1 MIRIIEADL
10 KQEGQALAW
19 LNLLDGYAQ
28 DQMGGGAGLTPL
40 VKQQLIPHI
49 LKRSE
54 RLILLAMRD
63 DVAVGLLNAFEGFS
77 TFAASPL
84 LNIHDVFV
92 HPSARGLGVGKAL
105 FDYVE
110 QVARTRGYCKLTLEV
125 LTGNTVAQNLYR
137 KQGFEGYNLNGQMG
151 HALFWQKKL

>member
-10 KQEGQALAW
+10 TQEGQASAW

-28 DQMGGGAGLTPL
+28 DQMGGGVGLTVG
-40 VKQQLIPHI
+40 VKQQLIPQL
-49 LKRSE
+49 LKRPE

-63 DVAVGLLNAFEGFS
+63 EVAVGLLNAFEGFS

-92 HPSARGLGVGKAL
+92 HPTARGLGVGKAL
-105 FDYVE
+105 FDYIE
-110 QVARTRGYCKLTLEV
+110 HVARTRGYCKLTLEV

-137 KQGFEGYNLNGQMG
+137 RQGFEGYSLDDQMG

>member
-1 MIRIIEADL
+1 MIKIIEADL
-10 KQEGQALAW
+10 TQEAIASAW

-28 DQMGGGAGLTPL
+28 DPMGGGEGLTIA
-40 VKQQLIPHI
+40 VKQRLVANV
-49 LKRSE
+49 LKRPE
-54 RLILLAMRD
+54 RLILLALNEGE
-63 DVAVGLLNAFEGFS
+63 AVGVLNGFEGFS

-92 HPSARGLGVGKAL
+92 HPNARGLGVGKAL

-110 QVARTRGYCKLTLEV
+110 GIARARDYCKLTLEV
-125 LTGNTVAQNLYR
+125 LTGNAVAQSLYR
-137 KQGFEGYNLNGQMG
+137 KQGFEGYSLDDRMG